1 MFVCIADAFSF
12 VTWRCSCSKVRF
24 GSYITTRSDSFRRDA
39 VETSRVVTE
48 MLQVS
53 WNPTWT
59 LCSCA
64 TGVGCRDVGSCGSR
78 AGSWSPAC
86 HRQLA
91 GLIKVSND
99 LQPSQ
104 QINTSESLHY
114 RCPPVCLS
122 EHLDPRCYLLQWL
135 LAASLCKLAGPLE
148 QQILAPSC
156 AARDYCPLLFLCGL
170 WLVAWN
176 SAPFLR

>member
-1 MFVCIADAFSF
+1 
-12 VTWRCSCSKVRF
+12 
-24 GSYITTRSDSFRRDA
+24 
-39 VETSRVVTE
+39 
-48 MLQVS
+48 MLQGLVVGMRVPAGAAQVPGRLHVTVS
-53 WNPTWT
+53 S
-59 LCSCA
+59 L
-64 TGVGCRDVGSCGSR
+64 
-78 AGSWSPAC
+78 
-86 HRQLA
+86 H

-170 WLVAWN
+170 
-176 SAPFLR
+176 